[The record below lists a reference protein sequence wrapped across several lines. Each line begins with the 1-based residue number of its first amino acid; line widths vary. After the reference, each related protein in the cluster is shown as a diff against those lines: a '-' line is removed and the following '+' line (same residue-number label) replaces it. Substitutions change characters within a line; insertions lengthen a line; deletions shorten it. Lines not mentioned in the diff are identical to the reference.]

1 MKRKIAR
8 KTKPARGKP
17 GAKISARKSAKKSAA
32 KTTKSGTK
40 SGAKAKPRRAPPA
53 TTKSDPLDAL
63 VVAGTQALRLP
74 LDPAWH
80 GSVKF
85 NLQLI
90 LRLGGLVDEF
100 PLPDDAEPGPVFYA

>member
-1 MKRKIAR
+1 MRTTR
-8 KTKPARGKP
+8 PARSKS
-17 GAKISARKSAKKSAA
+17 GAKISGKKSAA
-32 KTTKSGTK
+32 TTAKTGKKSGTK
-40 SGAKAKPRRAPPA
+40 SGTKAKPRRAPPA
-53 TTKSDPLDAL
+53 PTKSEPLDAL

-100 PLPDDAEPGPVFYA
+100 HLPDDAEPGPVFYA

>member
-1 MKRKIAR
+1 MKRKITR
-8 KTKPARGKP
+8 KTKPARGRP
-17 GAKISARKSAKKSAA
+17 SAKASA
-32 KTTKSGTK
+32 KGRTKST
-40 SGAKAKPRRAPPA
+40 KAKPHHATPA
-53 TTKSDPLDAL
+53 TAKSDPLDAL

-74 LDPAWH
+74 LDPAWQ

-100 PLPDDAEPGPVFYA
+100 PLPDDAEPAPVFHA

>member
-1 MKRKIAR
+1 MKLKIAR
-8 KTKPARGKP
+8 KTKPARRKP
-17 GAKISARKSAKKSAA
+17 GAKISVKKSVKKSAKRS
-32 KTTKSGTK
+32 T
-40 SGAKAKPRRAPPA
+40 KAKPRHAPPA
-53 TTKSDPLDAL
+53 PAKSDPLDAL
-63 VVAGTQALRLP
+63 VVSGTEALRLP

-90 LRLGGLVDEF
+90 LRLGALVDEF

>member
-8 KTKPARGKP
+8 KTKPASRKP
-17 GAKISARKSAKKSAA
+17 GAKISAKKSAKKSVKKSVAMTA
-32 KTTKSGTK
+32 KRST
-40 SGAKAKPRRAPPA
+40 KAKPRQTRPEPA
-53 TTKSDPLDAL
+53 KSDPLDAL
-63 VVAGTQALRLP
+63 VVSGTQALRLP

-90 LRLGGLVDEF
+90 LRLGALVDEF

>member
-8 KTKPARGKP
+8 KTKPARSKAA
-17 GAKISARKSAKKSAA
+17 AKRSAGRTAKSSAK
-32 KTTKSGTK
+32 
-40 SGAKAKPRRAPPA
+40 GATKAKPRRAPPA
-53 TTKSDPLDAL
+53 RTKSDPLDAL
-63 VVAGTQALRLP
+63 VVAGTEALRLP

>member
-1 MKRKIAR
+1 MKRRITRKI
-8 KTKPARGKP
+8 KPARGKARAKI
-17 GAKISARKSAKKSAA
+17 GAKPGLKSSSKSSAKR
-32 KTTKSGTK
+32 
-40 SGAKAKPRRAPPA
+40 AKAKPRHAPA
-53 TTKSDPLDAL
+53 TPTESDPLDAL
-63 VVAGTQALRLP
+63 VVAGTETLRLP

-90 LRLGGLVDEF
+90 LRLGALVDEF

>member
-8 KTKPARGKP
+8 KTKPAR
-17 GAKISARKSAKKSAA
+17 SRRSV
-32 KTTKSGTK
+32 K
-40 SGAKAKPRRAPPA
+40 SGAKGSVKAKPRQAPPA
-53 TTKSDPLDAL
+53 APKSDPLDAL

-74 LDPAWH
+74 LDKAWH
-80 GSVKF
+80 ASVKF

-90 LRLGGLVDEF
+90 LRLGALVDEF